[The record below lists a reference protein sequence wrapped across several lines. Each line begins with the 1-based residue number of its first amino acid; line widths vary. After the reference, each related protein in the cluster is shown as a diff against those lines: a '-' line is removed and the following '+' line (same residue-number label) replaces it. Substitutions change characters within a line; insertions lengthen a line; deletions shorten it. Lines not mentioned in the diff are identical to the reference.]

1 MFEIYKE
8 HTMTII
14 DKLKLT
20 KYQNMAVLNQLSEYH
35 IFTDQSTAVS
45 KDHDAIFIFVETLD
59 EMVQHLE
66 AIVKNDQILRENGYL
81 FVAYPKKGNKRF
93 KTFIHRDEMFPALNV
108 GEDGYVGDSDIK
120 FAQMVSM
127 DEVFTVV
134 GLKREKKKI
143 KKSLAA
149 SQCVADYEDHIKDV
163 ERLLTNHPNE
173 MKFYQQL
180 TRGYQKDWAR
190 YIYSA
195 KQQQTRDK
203 RYLQMVDILSQGY
216 KSLDLFRQKKK

>member
-1 MFEIYKE
+1 
-8 HTMTII
+8 MTIF
-14 DKLKLT
+14 DKLKLK
-20 KYQNMAVLNQLSEYH
+20 KYQKMAVVNQPSEYH
-35 IFTDQSTAVS
+35 IFTDEPTTVS
-45 KDHDAIFIFVETLD
+45 KDHDAIFIFVEALD
-59 EMVQHLE
+59 EMVMHIQS
-66 AIVKNDQILRENGYL
+66 IVKNEQLLLENGYL
-81 FVAYPKKGNKRF
+81 FIAYPKKGNKRF

-120 FAQMVSM
+120 FARMVSM
-127 DEVFTVV
+127 DDVFTVV

-143 KKSLAA
+143 NKSSLAA

-163 ERLLTNHPNE
+163 ERLLANHPNE
-173 MKFYQQL
+173 NIFYQKL
-180 TRGYQKDWAR
+180 TPGYQKDWAR

-216 KSLDLFRQKKK
+216 KSMDLFRQKKK